1 MQLQERSTMLE
12 KTVCAMIS
20 SGQLTPLVERIEECP
35 VRNASNQIRVAVLE
49 VHKDQHNGTQYSDT

>member
-1 MQLQERSTMLE
+1 MQE

-20 SGQLTPLVERIEECP
+20 SSQLTPLVERIEECP